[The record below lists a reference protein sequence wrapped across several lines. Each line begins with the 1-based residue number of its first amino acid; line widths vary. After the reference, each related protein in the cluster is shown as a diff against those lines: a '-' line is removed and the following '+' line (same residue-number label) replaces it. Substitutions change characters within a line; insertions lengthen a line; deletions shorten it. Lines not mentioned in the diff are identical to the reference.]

1 MEGKGKS
8 SLSARLLPGSTSSR
22 GFSKGGSTIGALMR
36 SSVPAWVEHLKDS
49 GLSDEQERKL
59 KESTSECQLCR
70 CSLKG
75 LTDLEPQNKKL
86 CRVCN
91 AVLCRQCAAQVHVKG
106 HLRRRYVCFRCVG
119 EAAVHTRLV
128 APQVV
133 ETVVEVVTTT
143 VVQSQA
149 QQTQPQPFQ
158 DEDEEDEDEG
168 VVATFVTRLWDTWSG
183 WTVGGA
189 GAGKQEDLVEDAAFS
204 PMLQPS
210 TDSPTAVTHLE
221 LSGEEQMA
229 NVTSML
235 ASSDKF
241 NGDMLREL
249 MELSYLSTKPRV
261 LVVPFTNGCKEI
273 VKLMAGLGKAFEFA
287 GGDMNDKLRIMDRRA
302 LETAGESKLPL
313 EQVTLQHMVE
323 REIANKTT
331 HAGKK
336 AAGATRTVV
345 RLLWFLD
352 FIAVL
357 LAKLAAS
364 PQVALVTTIGNTYDE
379 TLSPRHVWVLRR
391 VVKSGLSLVPDKKV
405 FVERLGVAALSE
417 QEQCGKFRL
426 WANTLDAVRGDLWAY
441 MGSKGLMEIP

>member
-1 MEGKGKS
+1 MEGKALGKS
-8 SLSARLLPGSTSSR
+8 SLSSRLLPASTSSR

-36 SSVPAWVEHLKDS
+36 SSVPAWVEHLKDG
-49 GLSDEQERKL
+49 GLTDEQERKL
-59 KESTSECQLCR
+59 KESTSECSLCH

-91 AVLCRQCAAQVHVKG
+91 AVLCRQCVAQVHVKG

-128 APQVV
+128 QPQIV
-133 ETVVEVVTTT
+133 ETVVEVVTT
-143 VVQSQA
+143 VLQSEPQQVQ
-149 QQTQPQPFQ
+149 
-158 DEDEEDEDEG
+158 EEEDEDEG

-183 WTVGGA
+183 WTIGG
-189 GAGKQEDLVEDAAFS
+189 GGKQEDLVEEASFS
-204 PMLQPS
+204 PMLLSKDPPALVMPQ
-210 TDSPTAVTHLE
+210 LE

-229 NVTSML
+229 NVTMML

-241 NGDMLREL
+241 NGDVLRQL
-249 MELSYLSTKPRV
+249 MEQSRIGTNV
-261 LVVPFTNGCKEI
+261 LVLPFTDGCKEI

-302 LETAGESKLPL
+302 LETANESKLPL
-313 EQVTLQHMVE
+313 NQVTVQHMVE

-336 AAGATRTVV
+336 AAGATRTIV

-357 LAKLAAS
+357 LTKLAIS

-391 VVKSGLSLVPDKKV
+391 VVKSGLSLVPDKRA
-405 FVERLGVAALSE
+405 FLERMGVASMSE
-417 QEQCGKFRL
+417 QEQCSKFKL
-426 WANTLDAVRGDLWAY
+426 WAATLDAVRGDLWTY